1 MIVDQNDKIKAS
13 EKWIKLAEDFKELKL
28 RFVNLQD
35 ENNNLREGIKI
46 RDAKIKKLEKNVT
59 FEEQTAK
66 NWKIW
71 LVNTAKKL

>member
-28 RFVNLQD
+28 PFVNLQD

-71 LVNTAKKL
+71 PVNTAKKL